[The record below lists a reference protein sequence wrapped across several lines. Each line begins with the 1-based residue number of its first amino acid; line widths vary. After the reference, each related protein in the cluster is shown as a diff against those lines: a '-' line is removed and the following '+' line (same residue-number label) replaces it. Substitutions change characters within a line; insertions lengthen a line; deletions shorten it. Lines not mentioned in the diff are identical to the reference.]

1 VSGDFRVILNDEEMA
16 RYLDSL
22 DEKGVVKI
30 LRGAS
35 TRAGTVLRNAMRPE
49 VPVKGRA
56 GAGAHGAF
64 TARGVAKD
72 YGTPGGMQAS
82 VKAKRIRG
90 NDAIGVVVGPM
101 GKAAFMRHWIA
112 YGTKPHEIRPK
123 GIGGFL
129 RVGGGFVALVH
140 HPGSKPN
147 DYAGR
152 ADSKGGAA
160 AMDKAED
167 YLWKEATK

>member
-1 VSGDFRVILNDEEMA
+1 MSGNFRVILDDDEMQ

-49 VPVKGRA
+49 VPVKKRA
-56 GAGAHGAF
+56 GAGTHGVF

-72 YGTPGGMQAS
+72 YGTPGGMRAS
-82 VKAKRIRG
+82 VKAKRIRST
-90 NDAIGVVVGPM
+90 DAIGVVVAPM

-112 YGTKPHEIRPK
+112 FGTRRHPIHGRRMF
-123 GIGGFL
+123 GFL
-129 RVGGGFVALVH
+129 DVVM

-152 ADSKGGAA
+152 ASGSMDAA
-160 AMDKAED
+160 HDKAED